1 MKTLTQNIK
10 EIDYAKRVRQAEIK
24 QAEKMIRNNEIGPLP
39 DVFNAGIDS
48 IGHDS
53 IHVVGINRGNA
64 RVWLQAKWLIS
75 SNFSKGTVY
84 HVHYGS
90 GKITIMKS
98 IPIVADLKPKGRK
111 VAGSIDR
118 PIIDLNSKKVTDSLE
133 GASNV
138 RVVARWN
145 KIEIFKS

>member
-1 MKTLTQNIK
+1 MKTLEQNIK

-48 IGHDS
+48 IGHDA

-84 HVHYGS
+84 YVHYGA
-90 GKITIMKS
+90 GKITI
-98 IPIVADLKPKGRK
+98 KPSSKGRK

-118 PIIDLNSKKVTDSLE
+118 PIIDLNSKKVTDCLD

-145 KIEIFKS
+145 KLEIFKS

>member
-1 MKTLTQNIK
+1 MKTLAQNIK
-10 EIDYAKRVRQAEIK
+10 EIDYAKRVRQAEIE

-48 IGHDS
+48 IGHDA

-64 RVWLQAKWLIS
+64 RVWLQAKWLIN

-84 HVHYGS
+84 HVAYGS
-90 GKITIMKS
+90 GIITIMKS
-98 IPIVADLKPKGRK
+98 IPIVADLKTKGRK

-118 PIIDLNSKKVTDSLE
+118 PIIDLNSKKVTDCLD

-145 KIEIFKS
+145 KNEIFKT